1 MEQEQMLRLL
11 SRLTGALV
19 GLANAADSHS
29 HAADALTAAIVR
41 EALLANMDGD
51 HQAPTGNISIGHS
64 GTVQRQTEQYLQELI
79 GKVHTEKARIAPD
92 CAACKSPCGRTLD
105 FDMRLLRYDDEDV
118 RRMKEEILSALKA
131 LAAQGKT
138 QDEAAFETMLEALR
152 AIGDTWDAASL
163 LPLAQKISQL

>member
-29 HAADALTAAIVR
+29 GAADAHTAAVVR
-41 EALLANMDGD
+41 EALLANMDDGY
-51 HQAPTGNISIGHS
+51 QSPIAFKNTG
-64 GTVQRQTEQYLQELI
+64 RKQTEQELQALI
-79 GKVHTEKARIAPD
+79 GKVHAEKARIAPD
-92 CAACKSPCGRTLD
+92 CAACRTPCGRTLD

-118 RRMKEEILSALKA
+118 RNLKKNILSALKA
-131 LAAQGKT
+131 LAAAGKT
-138 QDEAAFETMLEALR
+138 EDEAVFAIMLEALR

-163 LPLAQKISQL
+163 LPLAQKIAQL

>member
-11 SRLTGALV
+11 GRLTGALV

-29 HAADALTAAIVR
+29 HAADAHTAAIVR
-41 EALLANMDGD
+41 EALLVQMEDEP
-51 HQAPTGNISIGHS
+51 QALIDPKNTA
-64 GTVQRQTEQYLQELI
+64 QKRTEQDLQALI
-79 GKVHTEKARIAPD
+79 GKVHAEKARIAPD

-118 RRMKEEILSALKA
+118 RNLKENILSALKT

-138 QDEAAFETMLEALR
+138 QDEAAFAIMLEALR

>member
-11 SRLTGALV
+11 GRLTGALV

-29 HAADALTAAIVR
+29 HAADAHTAAIVR
-41 EALLANMDGD
+41 EALLTTMDD
-51 HQAPTGNISIGHS
+51 D
-64 GTVQRQTEQYLQELI
+64 RQVPIESKNTAQKRTEQDLQALI
-79 GKVHTEKARIAPD
+79 GKVHAEKARIAPD

-118 RRMKEEILSALKA
+118 RNLKENILSALKV
-131 LAAQGKT
+131 LAAADKT
-138 QDEAAFETMLEALR
+138 KYEAAFETVLEALR